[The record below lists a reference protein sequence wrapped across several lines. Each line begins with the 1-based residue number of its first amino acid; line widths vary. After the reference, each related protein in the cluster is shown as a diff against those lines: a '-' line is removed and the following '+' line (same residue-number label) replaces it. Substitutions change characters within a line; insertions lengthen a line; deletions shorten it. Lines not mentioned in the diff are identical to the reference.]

1 MQRYQPR
8 DSASRSRQRLRAPR
22 LAGGFTLVELV
33 IVIVILGVLA
43 VAVLPKFFERITF
56 DARAFHDQA
65 LAAVRH
71 AQKVAIAQRRTVWVN
86 VTASGIQVC
95 YDPGC
100 GTPVT
105 DPVRGG
111 ALSVAAPAGV
121 SLSPASFRFDGLG
134 RPSTGV
140 SITVTGD
147 VPRMIVVESE
157 TGYVHG

>member
-1 MQRYQPR
+1 MRT
-8 DSASRSRQRLRAPR
+8 A
-22 LAGGFTLVELV
+22 GFTLVELV
-33 IVIVILGVLA
+33 VVIAIVGLLA
-43 VAVLPKFFERITF
+43 VAVIPRWFNRTVF

-65 LAAVRH
+65 LATVRH

-95 YDPGC
+95 YDAGC

-105 DPVRGG
+105 DPVWGG

-121 SLSPASFRFDGLG
+121 GLSPAPQNFRFDGLG
-134 RPSTGV
+134 RPDAGV
-140 SITVTGD
+140 SLTVTGD
-147 VPRMIVVESE
+147 VPRTIVVEPE